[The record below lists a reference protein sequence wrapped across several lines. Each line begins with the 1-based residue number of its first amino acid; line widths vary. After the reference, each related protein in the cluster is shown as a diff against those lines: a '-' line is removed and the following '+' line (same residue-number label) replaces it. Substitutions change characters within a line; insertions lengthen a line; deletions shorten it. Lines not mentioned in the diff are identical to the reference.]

1 MTGEVRHALRR
12 LRATPV
18 VTLSAVA
25 CLAIGVWMTCIVTA
39 VGRGFFRPNLHIPD
53 ADRIVQL
60 DARGLFMLDGR
71 NVMGGG
77 RLSSPAVID
86 SLALSPLFEAVGQY
100 TQGFGMS
107 VDARQRL
114 STSLSSGMMR
124 VLRVHPLL
132 GRGFIPSDDTTK
144 DVVMLSY
151 QAWQALYGGDSA
163 AIGKRLYFT
172 RNPRAFTI
180 VGVTRPEFMFPM
192 NSQRPDFYLPML
204 WRSDRPRYPVAQML
218 GRLADGVSI
227 DEARNVV
234 RGIVV
239 RNVRADREAVA
250 AYWRAAR
257 PGAIQPSL
265 PNGIVSAHLD
275 RYYNEPVEPQAARL
289 IILILACGF
298 AVVAIAAANVT
309 NLLLVRGA
317 SRRQELAVRMALGAA
332 RSRVI
337 GELLVETAIVASAGI
352 VLGFLTAAWQWSL
365 LDPTFIGRHLFGE
378 IDGFIALISIA
389 AGFALTLAVGIWPGV
404 RATSMRIEQVLR
416 DARRAGIGASPLE
429 GILGRMVAASTAA
442 TVSLLILAVLLTSSA
457 RDSANQLARPIQDV
471 LAADVMLQDVSR
483 TDQISVARDAL
494 SRVRALPG
502 VASAALGTPPAS
514 SETREV
520 FIGVPGMPVTRYGG
534 IEIDPASDGY
544 FRTLG
549 IRFLHGRE
557 FSARE
562 TRDSTG
568 VVILSRAL
576 SDALFPGRIAV
587 GERLRFRRG
596 DDSTFVDATVVGV
609 AESVR
614 GGATARQMYVPISNA
629 LSGRTTVLVRSNR
642 AAHPD
647 IDGALRGLDRLTPLS
662 ATRLDERPSEFNS
675 PRRYL
680 SNGFTLFAVV
690 ALILAAVGTYGVV
703 SYSVLR
709 RTHEIGV
716 RMALGADSDRVT
728 WMVIEQGLRTSLIGV
743 IGGLLLAFAVTR
755 LVGGFVEDVNM
766 NYPIA
771 IGGVIVFVAL
781 VAFVASGIP
790 GYRAGRLNPV
800 DALRAE

>member
-1 MTGEVRHALRR
+1 
-12 LRATPV
+12 
-18 VTLSAVA
+18 
-25 CLAIGVWMTCIVTA
+25 
-39 VGRGFFRPNLHIPD
+39 
-53 ADRIVQL
+53 
-60 DARGLFMLDGR
+60 
-71 NVMGGG
+71 
-77 RLSSPAVID
+77 
-86 SLALSPLFEAVGQY
+86 
-100 TQGFGMS
+100 
-107 VDARQRL
+107 
-114 STSLSSGMMR
+114 
-124 VLRVHPLL
+124 
-132 GRGFIPSDDTTK
+132 
-144 DVVMLSY
+144 
-151 QAWQALYGGDSA
+151 
-163 AIGKRLYFT
+163 
-172 RNPRAFTI
+172 
-180 VGVTRPEFMFPM
+180 
-192 NSQRPDFYLPML
+192 
-204 WRSDRPRYPVAQML
+204 
-218 GRLADGVSI
+218 
-227 DEARNVV
+227 
-234 RGIVV
+234 
-239 RNVRADREAVA
+239 
-250 AYWRAAR
+250 
-257 PGAIQPSL
+257 
-265 PNGIVSAHLD
+265 
-275 RYYNEPVEPQAARL
+275 
-289 IILILACGF
+289 
-298 AVVAIAAANVT
+298 
-309 NLLLVRGA
+309 
-317 SRRQELAVRMALGAA
+317 
-332 RSRVI
+332 
-337 GELLVETAIVASAGI
+337 
-352 VLGFLTAAWQWSL
+352 
-365 LDPTFIGRHLFGE
+365 
-378 IDGFIALISIA
+378 
-389 AGFALTLAVGIWPGV
+389 
-404 RATSMRIEQVLR
+404 
-416 DARRAGIGASPLE
+416 
-429 GILGRMVAASTAA
+429 MVAASTAA